1 MLTLSQAPA
10 SLPKLS
16 ISRVAALRD
25 PEWETRERGYHDAAV
40 EELNSLVRRYNGV
53 APYAVRRAYYMRT
66 AELERVYEN
75 SAGDIIQG
83 ITDRISSSTRLRG
96 GQGPFD
102 EDDGKISGGNSE
114 ESGGQDSI
122 RFMEILKEWF
132 SSLRKRAR

>member
-16 ISRVAALRD
+16 IPQVSALRD
-25 PEWETRERGYHDAAV
+25 PEWEARERGYHDAAV

-122 RFMEILKEWF
+122 RFMKILKEWF

>member
-1 MLTLSQAPA
+1 MSDV
-10 SLPKLS
+10 KLS
-16 ISRVAALRD
+16 
-25 PEWETRERGYHDAAV
+25 P
-40 EELNSLVRRYNGV
+40 
-53 APYAVRRAYYMRT
+53 
-66 AELERVYEN
+66 N
-75 SAGDIIQG
+75 SAEKASDIIQG

>member
-16 ISRVAALRD
+16 ILQAAALRD
-25 PEWETRERGYHDAAV
+25 PEWVARERGYHDAAV